1 MTDEKSI
8 RDEVHQLTDTL
19 LRLERYLDCDAQCQV
34 YCGHINNWKG
44 EVKDSLSTMN
54 DQIKNILKQ
63 LK

>member
-8 RDEVHQLTDTL
+8 SDKVHQLTDTL
-19 LRLERYLDCDAQCQV
+19 LRLERYLASYAQCQV
-34 YCGHINNWKG
+34 YCGRINNWKK

-54 DQIKNILKQ
+54 DQIKDILEQ

>member
-1 MTDEKSI
+1 MTDQKSI
-8 RDEVHQLTDTL
+8 RDKVHQLTDTL
-19 LRLERYLDCDAQCQV
+19 LRLERYLESDAECQV

>member
-8 RDEVHQLTDTL
+8 RDKVHQLTDAL
-19 LRLERYLDCDAQCQV
+19 LRLERYLASYAQYQV
-34 YCGHINNWKG
+34 YCGRINNWKG

-54 DQIKNILKQ
+54 DQIKDILKQ